1 MVNSIST
8 LSDEKCTGCQLCSAI
23 CPHKAI
29 QIGLNSEGFY
39 RPLLDEKLC
48 TDCGLCCK
56 ICYKFH
62 EEGTKDT
69 LDTLNDLSCYAA
81 FSKNSEILYNSS
93 SGGIAYHL
101 AKHFVDNGVKCIGV
115 KYDSEQHIA
124 IADIALN
131 RHEIEMFRG
140 SKYMQAFTEKAFRE
154 ILEDRSD
161 QKYAI
166 FGTPCQIYAF
176 DKYARLRKIRDRF
189 ILIDFFCHG
198 CPSIFLWQKHLAEVQ
213 RIVGPIKEI
222 KFRSKKFGWHGFVTE
237 FIGEEKKMAIRKLD
251 NFYFL
256 FFEDI
261 LLNRACYQCE
271 LRGSFRYCD
280 IRFGDFWGIDYDLN
294 THGVSA
300 VIPVTSAG
308 AKVFEQIS
316 SNLEVKEHELEDVL
330 PAQSISREL
339 QIDWD
344 KRKYLLKE
352 LVSQKPLGKI
362 VFEYKNGCSKGKKLR
377 FLVKGFMEYLPLKV
391 VLRIKRRYHLMT
403 TNKDNGEQ
411 LNG

>member
-1 MVNSIST
+1 MVNNINT
-8 LSDEKCTGCQLCSAI
+8 LSDGNCTGCQLCSAI
-23 CPHKAI
+23 CPHQAI
-29 QIGLNSEGFY
+29 QIRLNNEGFY
-39 RPLLDEKLC
+39 RPLLDQKLC

-69 LDTLNDLSCYAA
+69 LDTLKDLSCYAA

-93 SGGIAYHL
+93 SGGVAYHL
-101 AKHFVDNGVKCIGV
+101 AKHFVDNGVKCIGI

-131 RHEIEMFRG
+131 RHEIKAFRG
-140 SKYMQAFTEKAFRE
+140 SKYMQAFAQKAYRQV
-154 ILEDRSD
+154 LEDKSAQR
-161 QKYAI
+161 YAI

-198 CPSIFLWQKHLAEVQ
+198 CPSILLWQKHLAEVQ
-213 RIVGPIKEI
+213 QKVGTIKEI

-237 FIGEEKKMAIRKLD
+237 FIGEEKKKATRKLD

-256 FFEDI
+256 FFEDV

-271 LRGSFRYCD
+271 LRGSLRHCD
-280 IRFGDFWGIDYDLN
+280 LRLGDFWGVDYDLN
-294 THGVSA
+294 TRGVSV
-300 VIPVTSAG
+300 VIPVTSSG
-308 AKVFEQIS
+308 AKVFGQIS
-316 SNLEVKEHELEDVL
+316 SNLEVNGHELADVL

-339 QIDWD
+339 QIDWN

-352 LVSQKPLGKI
+352 LVSQKPLDEI
-362 VFEYKNGCSKGKKLR
+362 VFDYKKGCSKGKRLR
-377 FLVKGFMEYLPLKV
+377 FFVKGLMEYLPLQA
-391 VLRIKRRYHLMT
+391 VLRIKRGYHILGT
-403 TNKDNGEQ
+403 RKN
-411 LNG
+411 

>member
-1 MVNSIST
+1 MNNNIMT
-8 LSDEKCTGCQLCSAI
+8 LPDENCTGCQLCSAI
-23 CPHKAI
+23 CPHQAI
-29 QIGLNSEGFY
+29 QIWLNNEGFY

-69 LDTLNDLSCYAA
+69 LKDLSCYAA
-81 FSKNSEILYNSS
+81 YSKNSEILYNSS
-93 SGGIAYHL
+93 SGGVAYHL

-131 RHEIEMFRG
+131 GHEIEAFRG
-140 SKYMQAFTEKAFRE
+140 SKYMQAFAQKAYRQV
-154 ILEDRSD
+154 LEDKSAQR
-161 QKYAI
+161 YAI

-176 DKYARLRKIRDRF
+176 DKYARLLKIRDRF

-198 CPSIFLWQKHLAEVQ
+198 CPSILLWQKHLAEVQ
-213 RIVGPIKEI
+213 QKVGPIKEI
-222 KFRSKKFGWHGFVTE
+222 KFRSKRFGWHEYATE
-237 FIGEEKKMAIRKLD
+237 FIGEREKKATRKLD

-261 LLNRACYQCE
+261 LLNQACYHCE
-271 LRGSFRYCD
+271 LRGSLSHCD
-280 IRFGDFWGIDYDLN
+280 IRLGDFWGIDYDLN

-300 VIPVTSAG
+300 VIPVTSVG
-308 AKVFEQIS
+308 AKVFEQIN
-316 SNLEVKEHELEDVL
+316 SNLEVKEHELEDLL

-339 QIDWD
+339 QIDWN
-344 KRKYLLKE
+344 KRKNLLKE
-352 LVSQKPLGKI
+352 LVSQKTLDEI
-362 VFEYKNGCSKGKKLR
+362 VFEYKKGCPKGKRLG
-377 FLVKGFMEYLPLKV
+377 FLVKGLMEYLPLKV
-391 VLRIKRRYHLMT
+391 VLLIKRRYHLLT
-403 TNKDNGEQ
+403 ANKDKGEQ
-411 LNG
+411 